1 MKGIMSGLEPVKME
15 KGGESKLEQ
24 IDQFIKDWILNYE
37 DPSELATLPLYL
49 AGPLGA
55 GAARGIKGLRMAAKV
70 AKNAQPS
77 GIEKALTS
85 KMVSQG
91 LPVGALSYDITSVL
105 SEMDDM
111 EEPEEMRDGGVVH
124 AKVGKLIEKALTL
137 GKKSKKKPAPKKK
150 KETPSESGK
159 LDSTLK
165 SAIVGTG
172 KTIKKN
178 PIVSGIVAGPLAYKG
193 YQSLVAEP
201 EKEEKPEY
209 VIDESGALGD
219 GSGIGGGQTD
229 QDFLLKDIIRG
240 RAQDIASQ
248 AGRPNVGFMDYLKA
262 LPGGYMEKVGKDP
275 DFARQM
281 MAGFLAMMKPTEG
294 FVPRSGVVDFGE
306 AAMAE
311 AQRQEE
317 AVPAAIRTLEYL
329 AQPGNEELLSLYLA
343 GKSSAG
349 ETTLDLMEKFRGQNL
364 KGQIVAMI
372 DPSIDAT
379 QAILRDPQGNL
390 VTELTL
396 LDKASK
402 LSPSDLQS
410 YISTLSI
417 E

>member
-1 MKGIMSGLEPVKME
+1 MSGLEPVRME

-24 IDQFIKDWILNYE
+24 MDQFIKDWILNYE
-37 DPSELATLPLYL
+37 DPAELATLPLYL

-124 AKVGKLIEKALTL
+124 ARVGKLIEKALTL

-178 PIVSGIVAGPLAYKG
+178 PIVSGIAGG
-193 YQSLVAEP
+193 TGVYQLVKDRGE
-201 EKEEKPEY
+201 EEEKPEY

-294 FVPRSGVVDFGE
+294 FVPRSGIVDFGE

-364 KGQIVAMI
+364 FGQIVAMI
-372 DPSIDAT
+372 DPSVDPS
-379 QAILRDPQGNL
+379 QVILRDPQGNNITSL
-390 VTELTL
+390 IL

-402 LSPSDLQS
+402 LSPSELQS

>member
-1 MKGIMSGLEPVKME
+1 
-15 KGGESKLEQ
+15 
-24 IDQFIKDWILNYE
+24 
-37 DPSELATLPLYL
+37 
-49 AGPLGA
+49 
-55 GAARGIKGLRMAAKV
+55 
-70 AKNAQPS
+70 
-77 GIEKALTS
+77 
-85 KMVSQG
+85 
-91 LPVGALSYDITSVL
+91 
-105 SEMDDM
+105 
-111 EEPEEMRDGGVVH
+111 
-124 AKVGKLIEKALTL
+124 
-137 GKKSKKKPAPKKK
+137 
-150 KETPSESGK
+150 
-159 LDSTLK
+159 
-165 SAIVGTG
+165 
-172 KTIKKN
+172 
-178 PIVSGIVAGPLAYKG
+178 
-193 YQSLVAEP
+193 
-201 EKEEKPEY
+201 
-209 VIDESGALGD
+209 
-219 GSGIGGGQTD
+219 
-229 QDFLLKDIIRG
+229 
-240 RAQDIASQ
+240 
-248 AGRPNVGFMDYLKA
+248 
-262 LPGGYMEKVGKDP
+262 MEKVGKDP

-379 QAILRDPQGNL
+379 QAILRDSQGNL